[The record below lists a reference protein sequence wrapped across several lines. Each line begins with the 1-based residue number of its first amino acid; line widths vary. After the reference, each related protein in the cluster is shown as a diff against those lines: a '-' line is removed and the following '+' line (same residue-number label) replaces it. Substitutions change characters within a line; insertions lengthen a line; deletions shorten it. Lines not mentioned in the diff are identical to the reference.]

1 MKKFLWLPVLLLLF
15 CGCTAAQPKE
25 FTFPE
30 STFIAGVDVSGDTT
44 LEADAALAAW
54 PETYRLRV
62 LMDGVETILTAKDLD
77 LTYHAPTDW
86 ETAPELSPD
95 QVYTVT
101 VPEELVERLNGIDH
115 SRRDGEE
122 KAQMGYSET
131 EGAFVV
137 VPGKTWTYHDYAP
150 TYEKLAAAAKAL
162 EPEVRLH
169 SAVITV
175 PGETA
180 ADTELPGVTLANTWL
195 GASITVDLPD
205 GSVTVGKADIR
216 PWISIGADHL
226 TPELD
231 LDAISAYA
239 HALAEAHSVPATDAR
254 VFTTT
259 SGQSIT
265 IQSGSGGYTVDGD
278 DLAARLTQDIQQ
290 GLQEEY
296 TVQTQDGAPAQT
308 VSENFGGTYVEVDI
322 SNQMVYCYKDG
333 SLVISSPCVT
343 GCVAEDCATPTGLYY
358 FYDFDRDTVLTGPTW
373 EDWVDCWMAFY
384 GGYGLHDANWRT
396 EFGGDIYLENGSH
409 GCVNLPPDVAPVI
422 YNAIDYG
429 TAIIL
434 Y

>member
-1 MKKFLWLPVLLLLF
+1 MKRFLWFPVLILLL
-15 CGCTAAQPKE
+15 CGCTAQSNE

-30 STFIAGVDVSGDTT
+30 NTAIAGVDVSGDTV
-44 LEADAALAAW
+44 EQADAALAAW
-54 PETYRLRV
+54 PETYRIRV
-62 LMDGVETILTAKDLD
+62 LMDGVETFLTAEDLG

-86 ETAPELSPD
+86 ETAPTLSPE
-95 QVYTVT
+95 QVYSVT
-101 VPEELVERLNGIDH
+101 VPKDILNRLNGLDDT
-115 SRRDGEE
+115 RKDGAEL
-122 KAQMGYSET
+122 ATMGYSET

-150 TYEKLAAAAKAL
+150 TYDKLAEAAKAL
-162 EPEVRLH
+162 APEVRLH
-169 SAVITV
+169 SAVIPV
-175 PGETA
+175 PGQTSE
-180 ADTELPGVTLANTWL
+180 DVDLPGVTLANGWL
-195 GASITVDLPD
+195 HSSVTLDFPD
-205 GSVTVGKADIR
+205 GAVTVGKDTIL
-216 PWISIGADHL
+216 PWISIGEDHL
-226 TPELD
+226 TPALD

-239 HALAEAHSVPATDAR
+239 HSLAEAHSVPATDAR

-259 SGQSIT
+259 TGQT
-265 IQSGSGGYTVDGD
+265 IPLQYGSGGYTVDGD
-278 DLAARLTQDIQQ
+278 ALAARLTQAIQQ

-296 TVQTQDGAPAQT
+296 AVPTLAGTPAQT
-308 VSENFGGTYVEVDI
+308 ISEDFGGTYVEVDI
-322 SNQMVYCYKDG
+322 SSQMVYCYKNG

-422 YNAIDYG
+422 YDAIDYG